1 MSPRSNNTRQRIYR
15 DPITGERDFSREA
28 DADSRR
34 ERRMG
39 ASLAV
44 ASVISVIIF
53 IVLVAIMRS
62 STSCSGEQTVE
73 VYTGDN
79 LTVLILGNVDGA
91 LDDSVSIEGIIA
103 LVTADQPELSG
114 TIKSG
119 ESVTLPK
126 SCSGNAF
133 GSSWDRGQR

>member
-1 MSPRSNNTRQRIYR
+1 MSPRPDNHIYR

-28 DADSRR
+28 EADSRR

-44 ASVISVIIF
+44 ASVISVIVF
-53 IVLVAIMRS
+53 IILVAIMRS

-73 VYTGDN
+73 VYSGDN

-91 LDDSVSIEGIIA
+91 LDESVSMEDIIS
-103 LVTADQPELSG
+103 LVTEDQPELNKQ
-114 TIKSG
+114 IRAG
-119 ESVTLPK
+119 ETVTLPK

-133 GSSWDRGQR
+133 GSNWDRGQ